1 MKADLPINVA
11 AAVLI
16 YKNKVLMAKRHGGY
30 LDNLWEFPGGKLEKN
45 ETAQVAIKRELKEE
59 LDLNIIPDKTLLVLE
74 HSYPDKT
81 IRLHFV
87 ACQFA
92 LPLEE
97 NYNKI
102 ENNPETGW
110 FIPTQLPLADIC
122 PADRIASTN
131 IPWNLLIKEEDNDN
145 K

>member
-16 YKNKVLMAKRHGGY
+16 YNNKVLMAKRHGGY
-30 LDNLWEFPGGKLEKN
+30 LDNLWEFPGGKLEKD
-45 ETAQVAIKRELKEE
+45 ETAQAAIKRELKEE
-59 LDLNIIPDKTLLVLE
+59 LDIEIIPDKTLLVLE

-87 ACQFA
+87 SCQFA
-92 LPLEE
+92 LPIEE

-102 ENNPETGW
+102 QNNSETCW
-110 FIPTQLPLADIC
+110 FIHKELPLNSIC
-122 PADRIASTN
+122 PADKIASSN
-131 IPWNLLIKEEDNDN
+131 IPWNLLIKDEDND
-145 K
+145 KK